1 MAWSHRRHQLWRR
14 DARRQ
19 VRALL
24 LMLQRGRELRSRP
37 EEDPRDLF
45 AHALPVDVGLWVLQT
60 LGQSWLRYTL
70 EVRAEQQEE
79 GEEEGEEEEERRAL
93 EARWK
98 QLREEG
104 EEEEGL

>member
-1 MAWSHRRHQLWRR
+1 MVWSHRRHQLWRR

-45 AHALPVDVGLWVLQT
+45 AHALPVDVGLWVLWSVGQT
-60 LGQSWLRYTL
+60 WVQTADPYPDWFRFCAIS
-70 EVRAEQQEE
+70 
-79 GEEEGEEEEERRAL
+79 
-93 EARWK
+93 
-98 QLREEG
+98 
-104 EEEEGL
+104 